1 MSGWWLEMI
10 VEMLSGVAIETWA
23 IIGSLVALSV
33 LVVELGRILVNDTIV
48 SWFSESESLQPV
60 VGAVL
65 GLIPGCGGAIAVM
78 PLYGRGAVGFGTVVA
93 TLAATA
99 GDSAFVL
106 LAVAPEVAPIAYGI
120 AFVTAVLSGLL
131 IEKYGTGTARIDRIV
146 RQPATA
152 ADGGMA
158 TRSGHAA
165 CGTAR
170 RPASSVA
177 TAANLWSWVVLVS
190 WWTIAL
196 VGLGVSMRALLTQSE
211 PQLVLWET
219 DVIAAVGVAGIAL
232 SGYVYARGTA
242 PATDRTGLYRF
253 MSALWRSA
261 ASTSRIVLW
270 VAVALLA
277 FELAT
282 MADVQFAQLPTA
294 GMLAPIGGALIGA
307 LPGCGVHVGIATAY
321 GEGAIPFSALLANAI
336 SQDGDA
342 FFPLLAIDY
351 RAAIVATIYTVIP
364 AAVAGGAVHILW
376 QLFDLPQF
384 WFALAG

>member
-1 MSGWWLEMI
+1 MI
-10 VEMLSGVAIETWA
+10 AELFSGVAIETWV
-23 IIGSLVALSV
+23 IIGSLVAMSV
-33 LVVELGRILVNDTIV
+33 LVVELGRFVVDDTIV
-48 SWFSESESLQPV
+48 SWFGDSEYLQPV
-60 VGAVL
+60 GGALL
-65 GLIPGCGGAIAVM
+65 GLVPGCGGAIAVM
-78 PLYGRGAVGFGTVVA
+78 PLYGRGVVGFGTVVA

-131 IEKYGTGTARIDRIV
+131 IERYGTGTARIDQIV

-152 ADGGMA
+152 ADGGA
-158 TRSGHAA
+158 VTQSGHAA
-165 CGTAR
+165 CGATR
-170 RPASSVA
+170 RSASSIGTA
-177 TAANLWSWVVLVS
+177 TNLWSWAVLLS

-211 PQLVLWET
+211 PQLVLWGT
-219 DVIAAVGVAGIAL
+219 DVITAVGVTGVVL
-232 SGYVYARGTA
+232 SGYVYGRGMA
-242 PATDRTGLYRF
+242 PTTDRVGLHRYV
-253 MSALWRSA
+253 SALWRSA

-270 VAVALLA
+270 VAVALFV

-282 MADVQFAQLPTA
+282 VADVQFAQLSTV
-294 GMLAPIGGALIGA
+294 GMLAPIGGALVGA
-307 LPGCGVHVGIATAY
+307 IPGCGVHVGIATAY
-321 GEGAIPFSALLANAI
+321 GEGAIPFSALVANAI

-351 RAAIVATIYTVIP
+351 RAAILATIYTVIP
-364 AAVAGGAVHILW
+364 AAVAGGAVHVVW
-376 QLFDLPQF
+376 QLFDLPEI